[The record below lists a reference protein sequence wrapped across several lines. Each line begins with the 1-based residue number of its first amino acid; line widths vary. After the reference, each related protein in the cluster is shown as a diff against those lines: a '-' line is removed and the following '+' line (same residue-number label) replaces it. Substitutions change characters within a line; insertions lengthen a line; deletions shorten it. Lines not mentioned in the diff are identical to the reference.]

1 MVAAVRALR
10 QGGDAT
16 GGFFDFG
23 RRPPTA
29 GKRQPQKRD
38 PSGSQPQKDK
48 NKDDV
53 GDTKLLG

>member
-1 MVAAVRALR
+1 MVVAIRALR

-29 GKRQPQKRD
+29 GKRQKRD
-38 PSGSQPQKDK
+38 SSGSRENKKDK
-48 NKDDV
+48 NNEKGV
-53 GDTKLLG
+53 SGTKLLG